1 MPYLLLILSLSLVG
15 CSSLQK
21 MALRTS
27 SPMFVE
33 GSNKLTLENNWEF
46 FRESA
51 PGNLKF
57 VEMIYLQDT
66 DNLEILS
73 TLVKGYAGYAY
84 AVPETLALQD
94 ELEEVEVSIH
104 KHNALMLYTKALDYG
119 LEYFQ
124 KKGISKNKLLSMSEK
139 DLLKLMN
146 KKLNK
151 KDYTAVL
158 FTAQSW
164 ASLINLQKDNVA
176 LVSHVPKMKVLFDWV
191 CRKKPSIENGICEV
205 FAAQY
210 EASRPRMLGGN
221 PEKAKV
227 LYAEAIKK
235 RPQHLLIRVGLIQ
248 YSIIPSYDVDA
259 YDREAKVLR
268 EEFLKWGDLNRDTLE
283 DLSEYKS
290 AEHLNLYNA
299 IAKKRFEIIEKNK
312 KRIF

>member
-21 MALRTS
+21 MALRSS

-84 AVPETLALQD
+84 AVPETLALKD
-94 ELEEVEVSIH
+94 ELEEVEVSEH
-104 KHNALMLYTKALDYG
+104 KQNALMLYTKALDYG

-124 KKGISKNKLLSMSEK
+124 KKGIPKNKLLSMGEK

-146 KKLNK
+146 KKLTK
-151 KDYTAVL
+151 KDYSAVL
-158 FTAQSW
+158 
-164 ASLINLQKDNVA
+164 SLL
-176 LVSHVPKMKVLFDWV
+176 S
-191 CRKKPSIENGICEV
+191 
-205 FAAQY
+205 
-210 EASRPRMLGGN
+210 LGR
-221 PEKAKV
+221 A
-227 LYAEAIKK
+227 
-235 RPQHLLIRVGLIQ
+235 
-248 YSIIPSYDVDA
+248 
-259 YDREAKVLR
+259 
-268 EEFLKWGDLNRDTLE
+268 
-283 DLSEYKS
+283 
-290 AEHLNLYNA
+290 
-299 IAKKRFEIIEKNK
+299 
-312 KRIF
+312 